1 MFNKRA
7 VGLGTLIALAAGH
20 PTAARQTPTFRTA
33 ANVIAVEASVYDKNG
48 QPVTDLTAADFQIFE
63 DGQPQSVQTI
73 YLVSSDP
80 NFVKGAEP
88 RPKNPEPPGSPELQS
103 KSLEPVR
110 RELRSRVL
118 VFVFDQAHLSAD
130 GFKRS
135 RSAVESFLKDGAV
148 SADLVGIVSGGTMLN
163 NKIDTDKAALLKAM
177 DSMKGPN
184 LARFND
190 MRAWPRIIDEAEA
203 TAIARG
209 DTETTTR
216 VVLRGCGERPEECQQ
231 LGGDEPV
238 RQQVEA
244 KARLIASEAQ
254 RDGELSL
261 AMMQTLAGN
270 LGRLPGSKNVIVFS
284 EGFFTGELTERMKD
298 VVTLA
303 ARNDVRFSTMDARG
317 LSRDPRTQSFM
328 NEQPL
333 TGTDGLSVVTGDA
346 GADVLSSLA
355 IDTGGEVMMN
365 RNDLRPAI
373 DIVSRAAGTYYVL
386 GYSPNK
392 PMDGSYR
399 PISVKVLK
407 PGLTV
412 RARKGYVAVPANGSA
427 TAERGSGAGELGS
440 GRSAGGSGAVAG
452 GSPTQLTSAIP
463 PTPPTGGAS
472 TPPTGAVPSAPTSV
486 VPSAPRFRPNSDRN
500 VATLTRL
507 TPGAGTSDV
516 KTLADEGWQAYA
528 LGDVAVARE
537 KLSAAVATGNAAPW
551 VSYALGFA
559 DFALGQYEAAA
570 TAWIHVHTTVP
581 EFMPVYFDLADAYI
595 SLGRGT
601 DAIAILRDAARRWP
615 TEPEPQN
622 ALATQ
627 LVKRGALDEAIDILK
642 SITTAKP
649 ADSLGFFNL
658 GRAYH
663 LRYLRLQ
670 QNVASARLP
679 SKSAIGEDDRQHAL
693 AAYKHYLTLGGPFEK
708 EAKDAIAALDWK

>member
-1 MFNKRA
+1 MMFNRRA
-7 VGLGTLIALAAGH
+7 VVLGALVALVAGH
-20 PTAARQTPTFRTA
+20 PTAAQQTPTFRTA

-80 NFVKGAEP
+80 NFVKAGSTGSSSSAGSPGSGATGAIGAIGAE
-88 RPKNPEPPGSPELQS
+88 
-103 KSLEPVR
+103 VR

-118 VFVFDQAHLSAD
+118 VFVFDQSHLSAD

-135 RSAVESFLKDGAV
+135 RAAVESFLKDGAA

-177 DSMKGPN
+177 DTMKGPN
-184 LARFND
+184 LARFTD
-190 MRAWPRIIDEAEA
+190 MRSWPRIIDEAEA

-209 DTETTTR
+209 DNETIGR
-216 VVLRGCGERPEECQQ
+216 VVQRGCDERPEECQS
-231 LGGDEPV
+231 LAGNEPV
-238 RQQVEA
+238 RQQLES

-254 RDGELSL
+254 RDAQLSL
-261 AMMQTLAGN
+261 AVMQSLASN

-284 EGFFTGELTERMKD
+284 EGFFTGELIERMKD

-328 NEQPL
+328 NGQPL
-333 TGTDGLSVVTGDA
+333 TGDDLSAVTSDA
-346 GADVLSSLA
+346 GADVLASLA

-373 DIVSRAAGTYYVL
+373 DIVARAAGTYYVL
-386 GYSPNK
+386 GYTPAK
-392 PMDGSYR
+392 ALDGSYR
-399 PISVKVLK
+399 NISVKVTR

-412 RARKGYVAVPANGSA
+412 RARKGYVATPTSAVPSPP
-427 TAERGSGAGELGS
+427 T
-440 GRSAGGSGAVAG
+440 GAV
-452 GSPTQLTSAIP
+452 P
-463 PTPPTGGAS
+463 PTPTGAVPSALTGVVPSA
-472 TPPTGAVPSAPTSV
+472 PTGAVPSAPMGVVPSAPTSV
-486 VPSAPRFRPNSDRN
+486 IPSAPRFRPNSDRN

-507 TPGAGTSDV
+507 TPGAGASDA
-516 KTLADEGWQAYA
+516 KTLADEGWEAYA

-537 KLSAAVATGNAAPW
+537 KLSAAIATGKAAPW

-570 TAWIHVHTTVP
+570 SAWNRVHASVP

-627 LVKRGALDEAIDILK
+627 LVRRGALDEAVDILK
-642 SITTAKP
+642 SITSAKP
-649 ADSLGFFNL
+649 TDSLGFFNL

-670 QNVASARLP
+670 QNVAAAKLP
-679 SKSAIGEDDRQHAL
+679 SRSAIGEDDRQRAL

-708 EAKDAIAALDWK
+708 EARDAIATLDWK